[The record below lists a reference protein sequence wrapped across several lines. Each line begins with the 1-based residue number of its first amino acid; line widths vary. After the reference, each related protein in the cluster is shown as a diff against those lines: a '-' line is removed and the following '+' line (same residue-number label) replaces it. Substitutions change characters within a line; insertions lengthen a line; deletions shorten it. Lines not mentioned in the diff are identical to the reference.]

1 MTGPNGSCLSRAEAP
16 MPASAIFSTRDVLD
30 AVQVLAKTQGLVARR
45 QGIGSIWHSVRS
57 PGPPLSGSSW
67 WLGEGQLSLM

>member
-45 QGIGSIWHSVRS
+45 
-57 PGPPLSGSSW
+57 
-67 WLGEGQLSLM
+67 